1 MISIRISNSQNTQ
14 FITVYPMED
23 LTIPLPAISET
34 LQHQE
39 LSCTFKLP
47 YDADEFAYIMA
58 YEELNAVV
66 YDGQTPVF
74 TGIIKNEITWQDNGY
89 PLPMDSISLTISDNT
104 YLFTKKTDSEI
115 AKINQK
121 LDAVVQYI
129 CQNCGAT
136 IAQNQVLRQTV
147 IQAFVL
153 DSGKS
158 YLEAFNNLLF
168 QYGYAF
174 YFNGSGEVQFVDLL
188 AEPQQ
193 RLQLTESDLFTGL
206 EIRKTTRNYS
216 GVRLSYNE
224 LEKKENEQVYFEG
237 NGVNEDSQVTP
248 ITLRP
253 NQYYPYDSDPT
264 QEAREGQV
272 FQTFEDGYAESYTLY
287 SGEQKFRRSNKT
299 TLVYTENHR
308 LVEDWEGSITVNR
321 TQYGARQASVRLLN
335 TGTTD
340 ASLYQLAIRADA
352 YYRTQDVFL
361 NYGDSTNP
369 YEYQSEYIYDAT
381 SAQAFASML
390 TQFLMG
396 GNFKVTAKLSV
407 GIDVGT
413 HVSIDTGLSGFTCNA
428 IVLACEYDA
437 KNQIYKCTFHSYGTA
452 STIANRYKKY
462 ASNYGKFSEQQI
474 SVKSILSITEE
485 YYLSTSPTVVQGG
498 QWLPDAPEW
507 VQGKYIW
514 TRTKITYNSGEV
526 TVTDPLRTTAIE
538 NVGIGSV
545 DVEYAQTDN
554 AVTAPTTGWS
564 TTAPAWQQ
572 GKYIWSRTKTT
583 LSDGTELY
591 SNPACITGQRG
602 ETGDSIQYLGPLS
615 ALPENPKN
623 GDFFLCVSE
632 FSETSRLKLVNGN
645 LLTLTDG
652 NYLLITRGYT
662 PKYIY
667 AYSDGWWRVDD
678 YNDYRYIL
686 ASNDLLERGWDL
698 STNLQDALDTLD
710 SDAQGYAD
718 AAQDNAKNYTDG
730 EIQTVNNSISTLS
743 QSVNQS
749 ISNINTSLGN
759 KIEYVPRYLGKSATA
774 PSGAKKEDWFLNT
787 TAKVLQKY
795 NGTTW
800 DNVDQYTAENAYM
813 YNAAATDCLELAAAS
828 GSVASYALAFIAS
841 LRTYSVEFQNFV
853 ASLQNVNTVSGDQS
867 ISMGLNPKDAND
879 TTFNF
884 LIQKC
889 INKIS
894 NTEIWSKELY
904 SELNENGNINL
915 TTSGKI
921 KANNGIETTGDFWS
935 GSSPEEPDVV
945 FNDANFS
952 LINYSGGTVYLN
964 DMYYAFQSG
973 AGSSAEVYVWKSSD
987 GKTFNRMSVASISFT
1002 SISDIVAFKNHIF
1015 LATGNGLY
1023 EFLPSGNFVL
1033 KNSNTNIKEFCNIND
1048 ELLVCPA
1055 SFNSQLIS
1063 SDGLSFT
1070 ATSQRLGYHL
1080 SKFSKDLWIGSPQF
1094 SNTMSST
1101 GFFCV
1106 LQYANKSFR
1115 TVAEILMPGRPVS
1128 EDGVQNTITLAGQVF
1143 AANGC
1148 LYAALQSSSSRWMLG
1163 KSTDCGQTWS
1173 KVVIPDSASVS
1184 FAVAFKGFDHE
1195 GVIILYSESNI
1206 LLSHNGGTD
1215 WQLLSFGGYSSI
1227 LPVSPYIVKTQNRKT
1242 IRIHTANSSN
1252 RLKIVDV
1259 VQYRAFGTGHGI
1271 EKQEIGSSDFELEF
1285 SNGFVIQGGIA
1296 NVTANPTHVTFKKNL
1311 KQILSLQVTPYNQP
1325 TSTANDTNYVVAPIN
1340 ASVSGF
1346 DLRYIDSDGTSAR
1359 TGLVSWTCYG
1369 LI

>member
-66 YDGQTPVF
+66 FDNQTPVF
-74 TGIIKNEITWQDNGY
+74 TGIIKNEATWQDNGY

-104 YLFTKKTDSEI
+104 YLFNKKTDAEI

-216 GVRLSYNE
+216 GVRLTYNE

-248 ITLRP
+248 ITVRP

-287 SGEQKFRRSNKT
+287 SGEQKFRRSSKT

-352 YYRTQDVFL
+352 YYRSQDVFL

-390 TQFLMG
+390 TKFLMG

-452 STIANRYKKY
+452 STIASRYKKY

-572 GKYIWSRTKTT
+572 GKYIWSRTKTS

-718 AAQDNAKNYTDG
+718 AAQSNATHAAQGYASAAQDNAKNYTDG

-774 PSGAKKEDWFLNT
+774 PSGAKKDDWFLNT

-813 YNAAATDCLELAAAS
+813 YNAAVKDCLELAETTGNVALFAA
-828 GSVASYALAFIAS
+828 AFIAHIYARYIT
-841 LRTYSVEFQNFV
+841 LENPSVLYEEYGITTEGYEIQESDDFMMN
-853 ASLQNVNTVSGDQS
+853 NVGQ
-867 ISMGLNPKDAND
+867 
-879 TTFNF
+879 
-884 LIQKC
+884 
-889 INKIS
+889 
-894 NTEIWSKELY
+894 
-904 SELNENGNINL
+904 
-915 TTSGKI
+915 
-921 KANNGIETTGDFWS
+921 
-935 GSSPEEPDVV
+935 V
-945 FNDANFS
+945 FGFS
-952 LINYSGGTVYLN
+952 LAHYLTRVN
-964 DMYYAFQSG
+964 DQDKPL
-973 AGSSAEVYVWKSSD
+973 GSLV
-987 GKTFNRMSVASISFT
+987 ISQLT
-1002 SISDIVAFKNHIF
+1002 SN
-1015 LATGNGLY
+1015 
-1023 EFLPSGNFVL
+1023 E
-1033 KNSNTNIKEFCNIND
+1033 SNTNISYANHHVSQYKEYDPQLGFRK
-1048 ELLVCPA
+1048 PTSSA
-1055 SFNSQLIS
+1055 ALIS
-1063 SDGLSFT
+1063 SGIEAYVEYPFSGRLWSLLTDQSNKGVRLTSNKRLIVQENDKSIASQYVGLVSMSRPSYINGSATAKRFSDGSFEIT
-1070 ATSQRLGYHL
+1070 GHL
-1080 SKFSKDLWIGSPQF
+1080 LVEG
-1094 SNTMSST
+1094 
-1101 GFFCV
+1101 
-1106 LQYANKSFR
+1106 
-1115 TVAEILMPGRPVS
+1115 
-1128 EDGVQNTITLAGQVF
+1128 TLAINFQTEFGFTPTIIDSVQV
-1143 AANGC
+1143 
-1148 LYAALQSSSSRWMLG
+1148 S
-1163 KSTDCGQTWS
+1163 
-1173 KVVIPDSASVS
+1173 
-1184 FAVAFKGFDHE
+1184 
-1195 GVIILYSESNI
+1195 
-1206 LLSHNGGTD
+1206 
-1215 WQLLSFGGYSSI
+1215 
-1227 LPVSPYIVKTQNRKT
+1227 
-1242 IRIHTANSSN
+1242 
-1252 RLKIVDV
+1252 
-1259 VQYRAFGTGHGI
+1259 
-1271 EKQEIGSSDFELEF
+1271 
-1285 SNGFVIQGGIA
+1285 
-1296 NVTANPTHVTFKKNL
+1296 
-1311 KQILSLQVTPYNQP
+1311 PYNQP
-1325 TSTANDTNYVVAPIN
+1325 TSHPTDTNYICMPIN
-1340 ASVSGF
+1340 ISTAGF
-1346 DLRYIDSDGTSAR
+1346 TIRYKDSDGTSDR
-1359 TGLVSWTCYG
+1359 TGHCSFTVKGWWSSVIWT
-1369 LI
+1369 